1 MGEQNLLYLCNES
14 ENQNSA
20 SYKFLGMDQSACS
33 YKLFGLNAFLD
44 RQTFHYIKYI
54 FFFYLVCNYLVCNFQ
69 KRGIEGCVVSNES
82 IGVVAVSLWEPMRL
96 HLSWPRRDRD
106 CGCGMLRSSQLRG
119 DPVPNRSSACDF

>member
-1 MGEQNLLYLCNES
+1 MLLCV
-14 ENQNSA
+14 
-20 SYKFLGMDQSACS
+20 
-33 YKLFGLNAFLD
+33 
-44 RQTFHYIKYI
+44 I
-54 FFFYLVCNYLVCNFQ
+54 FYLFIYFFQ
-69 KRGIEGCVVSNES
+69 KRGIEGCVVSNGS